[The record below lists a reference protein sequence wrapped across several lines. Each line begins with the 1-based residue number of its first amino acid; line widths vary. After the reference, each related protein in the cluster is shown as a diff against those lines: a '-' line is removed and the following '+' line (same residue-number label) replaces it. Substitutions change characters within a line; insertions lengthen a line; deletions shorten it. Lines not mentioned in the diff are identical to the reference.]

1 MEVNPLVGGQQWAR
15 ELTSTHDRGRGL
27 HWGAEEPGGCLLA
40 AAGITHIALLIPD
53 LAGAF
58 LRDSSG
64 HTSSLENFPGKSHP
78 ISLDLN
84 AVLL

>member
-1 MEVNPLVGGQQWAR
+1 MTEAEDCTG
-15 ELTSTHDRGRGL
+15 EGRSL
-27 HWGAEEPGGCLLA
+27 GGCLLA
-40 AAGITHIALLIPD
+40 AAGITHIALLILD

-64 HTSSLENFPGKSHP
+64 HTSSLENFLGKSHP
-78 ISLDLN
+78 ISLGLN

>member
-1 MEVNPLVGGQQWAR
+1 MTKAEGCPGEV
-15 ELTSTHDRGRGL
+15 
-27 HWGAEEPGGCLLA
+27 GAWGCLLA
-40 AAGITHIALLIPD
+40 AAEEPTSPFLILD

-64 HTSSLENFPGKSHP
+64 HTSSPENFPGKSHP
-78 ISLDLN
+78 TSLGLN